1 MKTDLDDLPSYESK
15 KLVRRNHHWN
25 DDVPRSHVERW
36 LRSKVN
42 ESFETVFSE
51 WTKLSWLPS
60 RLRNLDYFKN
70 FVQTEFAINEK
81 GELLAWSYG
90 YARPLN
96 DDFYVHP
103 DSHKLLLAEK
113 HKRVS
118 YKKQQQE
125 KLNKVFRSLGDYE
138 QLCKID
144 GVWYHVIL
152 NASHEV
158 SFYDT
163 ISKTYKTKTV
173 QLKKGKTYFDVC
185 RDHYWLSDVKK
196 IVKQKEQLDS
206 KALKKYNL
214 KND

>member
-15 KLVRRNHHWN
+15 KLVRKKYNWN
-25 DDVPRSHVERW
+25 NDVSRSHVERW
-36 LRSKVN
+36 LHSKVD

-60 RLRNLDYFKN
+60 RLRNLDYFKH
-70 FVQTEFAINEK
+70 FVQTEFAVGEN
-81 GELLAWSYG
+81 GELFSHSYG
-90 YARPLN
+90 YVRPLN
-96 DDFYVHP
+96 NEFYVHP

-113 HKRVS
+113 LKRVS

-125 KLNKVFRSLGDYE
+125 KMNKIFRSLGDYE

-144 GVWYHVIL
+144 GIWYHVIL
-152 NASHEV
+152 NSSYEV
-158 SFYDT
+158 SFYDS
-163 ISKTYKTKTV
+163 ISKSYKTKTV
-173 QLKKGKTYFDVC
+173 QLKKGKTYFDIC
-185 RDHYWLSDVKK
+185 GNYWSSDATK

-206 KALKKYNL
+206 KALKHYNL

>member
-15 KLVRRNHHWN
+15 KLVRKNRHWN
-25 DDVPRSHVERW
+25 YDVPRSHVERW

-103 DSHKLLLAEK
+103 DSHKLLFAEK
-113 HKRVS
+113 RKKVS

-125 KLNKVFRSLGDYE
+125 KMNKIFRSLGDYE
-138 QLCKID
+138 QLCKIN

-152 NASHEV
+152 NSSYEV

-163 ISKTYKTKTV
+163 ISKTFKTKTV
-173 QLKKGKTYFDVC
+173 QLKKGTTYFDVG

>member
-15 KLVRRNHHWN
+15 KLIRKNDNWN
-25 DDVPRSHVERW
+25 NDVSRSHVERW

-60 RLRNLDYFKN
+60 RLRNLDYFKR
-70 FVQTEFAINEK
+70 FVQTEFAFGEK
-81 GELLAWSYG
+81 DELLAWSYG
-90 YARPLN
+90 FARPLN

-103 DSHKLLLAEK
+103 DSHKLLYAEK
-113 HKRVS
+113 RKKVS

-125 KLNKVFRSLGDYE
+125 KMNKIFRSLGDYE

-144 GVWYHVIL
+144 GIWYHVIL
-152 NASHEV
+152 NSSYEV
-158 SFYDT
+158 SFYDS
-163 ISKTYKTKTV
+163 ISKSYKTKTV
-173 QLKKGKTYFDVC
+173 QLKKGKTYFDIC
-185 RDHYWLSDVKK
+185 RDYWSSDATK

-206 KALKKYNL
+206 KALKHYNL